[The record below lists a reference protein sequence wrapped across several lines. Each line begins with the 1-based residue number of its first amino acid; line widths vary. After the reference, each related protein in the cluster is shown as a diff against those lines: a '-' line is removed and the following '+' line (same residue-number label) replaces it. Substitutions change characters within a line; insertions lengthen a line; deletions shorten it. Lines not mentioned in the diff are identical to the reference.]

1 MDAAM
6 TAEEFLVASQSFPCC
21 TLADRLGD
29 GGLVVIAPHPDD
41 ESLGCGGL
49 IAEACA
55 GRRHV
60 RVVILSDGTGSH
72 PASKLYPRD
81 RLREL
86 RESESR
92 AAATELGLDPSHL
105 LFLQLP
111 DRFVSSEGK
120 EADNAVSRIVG
131 CAEQSGAAALF
142 VTWRHDPHCDHQA
155 AYRIARK
162 AQQRLAGV
170 ELYEYSIW
178 GANLPP
184 DAPVTAPRVG
194 FRLRLEQRLV
204 KKKRAIAAHRS
215 QTMQLIS
222 DDPTGFCLSATDL
235 AWFTSPYEAF
245 SKGAE

>member
-6 TAEEFLVASQSFPCC
+6 TAEEFWVASQSFPCS
-21 TLADRLGD
+21 TLTDRLGH
-29 GGLVVIAPHPDD
+29 GGLVIIAPHPDD

-49 IAEACA
+49 IAEACVE
-55 GRRHV
+55 RRDV
-60 RVVILSDGTGSH
+60 RVVVLSDGTGSH
-72 PASKLYPRD
+72 PASKLYPWD

-86 RESESR
+86 RESEAR
-92 AAATELGLDPSHL
+92 EAATELGLDPSNL

-111 DRFVSSEGK
+111 DRFVSSEGN
-120 EADNAVSRIVG
+120 EADNAASRIVA
-131 CAEQSGAAALF
+131 CAKQSGASALF
-142 VTWRHDPHCDHQA
+142 VTWRHDPHSDHQA

-184 DAPVTAPRVG
+184 DAPVTAPRDG
-194 FRLRLEQRLV
+194 FRLRVEQHLV

-215 QTMQLIS
+215 QTTQLIA
-222 DDPTGFCLSATDL
+222 DDPTGFCFSETDL
-235 AWFTSPYEAF
+235 ARFTSPYEAF